1 MNNKEVQS
9 IITNLERVLTGQPWY
24 GEAVMPMLRKIHP
37 AVVYINPKNSH
48 AAIEILYH
56 MITWAEFTLS
66 RVQQK
71 QNYDLEAAEQM
82 DWRIIDPKVH
92 TWTKGLDEFEQLHK
106 QLVAELQT
114 KEDAFLSIMVDYR
127 EYNFRFLL
135 NGLIQH
141 NIYHLGQIAFLKNLL
156 GE

>member
-1 MNNKEVQS
+1 MNSEIQS
-9 IITNLERVLTGQPWY
+9 IIRNIENVLHGETWY
-24 GEAVMPMLRKIHP
+24 GDSVVPMLRKIHP

-56 MITWAEFTLS
+56 MIAWVHFAVDS
-66 RVQQK
+66 VNGKDVQGNVGEIP
-71 QNYDLEAAEQM
+71 QN
-82 DWRIIDPKVH
+82 WRGINPKIH
-92 TWTKGLDEFEQLHK
+92 TWDAAIKEFEEAHTELIG
-106 QLVAELQT
+106 LLQT
-114 KEDAFLSIMVDYR
+114 KDDSFLSIQLPNR
-127 EYNFRFLL
+127 EYNYRFLL

>member
-1 MNNKEVQS
+1 MKNEVQS
-9 IITNLERVLTGQPWY
+9 IITNLEGVLTGQPWY

-37 AVVYINPKNSH
+37 AVVFINPKNSH

-56 MITWAEFTLS
+56 MINWAQFTLN
-66 RVQQK
+66 RLQRK
-71 QNYDLEAAEQM
+71 QEEELLDSEES
-82 DWRIIDPKVH
+82 DWRNIDARIH
-92 TWTKGLDEFEQLHK
+92 TWEKALAEFEQIHK
-106 QLVAELQT
+106 QIVAELQT
-114 KEDAFLSIMVDYR
+114 KDDAFLKEMVDFR
-127 EYNFRFLL
+127 DYNFRFLL

>member
-1 MNNKEVQS
+1 MNKEVQS
-9 IITNLERVLTGQPWY
+9 IITNLERVLNGQPWY

-56 MITWAEFTLS
+56 MITWVEFTLS
-66 RVQQK
+66 RVQKK
-71 QNYDLEAAEQM
+71 QDYDLKEAEKL

-92 TWTKGLDEFEQLHK
+92 TWVKGLDTFEQLHQ
-106 QLVAELQT
+106 QLIAELQT
-114 KEDAFLSIMVDYR
+114 KGDAFLSEMVDYR
-127 EYNFRFLL
+127 EYNYRFML

>member
-37 AVVYINPKNSH
+37 AVVFINPKNSH

-66 RVQQK
+66 RVQKRQD
-71 QNYDLEAAEQM
+71 YDLKTAEEM

-92 TWTKGLDEFEQLHK
+92 TWVNALNEFEQHHK
-106 QLVAELQT
+106 QLIAELQT
-114 KEDAFLSIMVDYR
+114 KDDAFLSEMVDYR

>member
-9 IITNLERVLTGQPWY
+9 IISNLQRVINGQPWY
-24 GEAVMPMLRKIHP
+24 GEAVLPMLQKIHP

-56 MITWAEFTLS
+56 MINWAQFTLN
-66 RVQQK
+66 RLQRK
-71 QNYDLEAAEQM
+71 QEEELMDSEES
-82 DWRIIDPKVH
+82 DWRTIDPKEH
-92 TWTKGLDEFEQLHK
+92 TWKKGLAEFESLH
-106 QLVAELQT
+106 QQIVANLQ
-114 KEDAFLSIMVDYR
+114 KRDDSFLDESVDFR
-127 EYNFRFLL
+127 DYNFRFLL

>member
-9 IITNLERVLTGQPWY
+9 IITNLERVLNGQPWY

-37 AVVYINPKNSH
+37 AVVYINPDHSH

-56 MITWAEFTLS
+56 MITWAEFTLH
-66 RVQQK
+66 RLQNK
-71 QNYDLEAAEQM
+71 QDYDDKTANEM
-82 DWRIIDPKVH
+82 DWRMIDPKIH
-92 TWTKGLDEFEQLHK
+92 TWEKGLKEFEQVHT
-106 QLVAELQT
+106 QIIVELQ
-114 KEDAFLSIMVDYR
+114 KKDDAFLSEMVDYR
-127 EYNFRFLL
+127 EYNFRFML

>member
-9 IITNLERVLTGQPWY
+9 IITNLERVLNGQPWY

-37 AVVYINPKNSH
+37 AVVYINPDHSH

-56 MITWAEFTLS
+56 MITWAEFTLH
-66 RVQQK
+66 RLQNK
-71 QNYDLEAAEQM
+71 QDYDDKTANEM
-82 DWRIIDPKVH
+82 DWRMIDPKIH
-92 TWTKGLDEFEQLHK
+92 TWETGLKEFEQVHT
-106 QLVAELQT
+106 QIIVELQ
-114 KEDAFLSIMVDYR
+114 KKDDAFLSEMVDYR
-127 EYNFRFLL
+127 EYNFRFML

>member
-1 MNNKEVQS
+1 MKNEVQS

-37 AVVYINPKNSH
+37 AVVFINPKNSH

-56 MITWAEFTLS
+56 MINWAHFTLN
-66 RVQQK
+66 RLQRK
-71 QNYDLEAAEQM
+71 QEEELVDSEES
-82 DWRIIDPKVH
+82 DWRTIDARIH
-92 TWTKGLDEFEQLHK
+92 TWEKGLAEFEQIHK
-106 QLVAELQT
+106 QIVAELQT
-114 KEDAFLSIMVDYR
+114 KDDSFLTQMVDSR
-127 EYNFRFLL
+127 DYNFRFLL

>member
-1 MNNKEVQS
+1 MKNKEVQS
-9 IITNLERVLTGQPWY
+9 IITNLERVLNGQPWY

-37 AVVYINPKNSH
+37 AVVYINPDHSH

-56 MITWAEFTLS
+56 MITWAEFTLH
-66 RVQQK
+66 RLQNK
-71 QNYDLEAAEQM
+71 QDYDDKTANEM
-82 DWRIIDPKVH
+82 DWRIIDPKIH
-92 TWTKGLDEFEQLHK
+92 TWETGLKEFEQVHK
-106 QLVAELQT
+106 QIVVELQ
-114 KEDAFLSIMVDYR
+114 KKDDVFLSEMVDYR
-127 EYNFRFLL
+127 EYNFRFML

>member
-1 MNNKEVQS
+1 MNKEIQS
-9 IITNLERVLTGQPWY
+9 IILNLQRVLNGQPWY
-24 GEAVMPMLRKIHP
+24 GEAVLPMLRKIHP

-56 MITWAEFTLS
+56 MINWAQFTLN
-66 RVQQK
+66 RLQRK
-71 QNYDLEAAEQM
+71 QEEDLIDSEES
-82 DWRIIDPKVH
+82 DWRMIDPKEQ
-92 TWTKGLDEFEQLHK
+92 TWKNGLAEFESLHQQIIAALK
-106 QLVAELQT
+106 T
-114 KEDAFLSIMVDYR
+114 KDDAFLGQIVDFR

-141 NIYHLGQIAFLKNLL
+141 HIYHLGQIAFLKNLL

>member
-9 IITNLERVLTGQPWY
+9 IITNLERVLNGQPWY
-24 GEAVMPMLRKIHP
+24 GEAVMPILRKIHP
-37 AVVYINPKNSH
+37 AVVYINPTNSH

-66 RVQQK
+66 RVQKK
-71 QNYDLEAAEQM
+71 QDYDLETAEQM
-82 DWRIIDPKVH
+82 DWRSIDPKIQ
-92 TWTKGLDEFEQLHK
+92 TWAKALDEFEQLHK
-106 QLVAELQT
+106 QLIAELQT
-114 KEDAFLSIMVDYR
+114 KDDAFLNEMVDYR
-127 EYNFRFLL
+127 EYNFRFML

>member
-1 MNNKEVQS
+1 MKNEVQS
-9 IITNLERVLTGQPWY
+9 IIVNLERVLTGQPWY

-56 MITWAEFTLS
+56 MINWAQFTLNRLQRKPEEELMDS
-66 RVQQK
+66 
-71 QNYDLEAAEQM
+71 EES
-82 DWRIIDPKVH
+82 DWRIIDPKIH
-92 TWTKGLDEFEQLHK
+92 TWEKGMNEFEKLHK
-106 QLVAELQT
+106 QIVAELQT
-114 KEDAFLSIMVDYR
+114 KDDSFLKEMVDFR

-141 NIYHLGQIAFLKNLL
+141 NIYHLGQIAYLKNFL

>member
-1 MNNKEVQS
+1 MNNKEIQS
-9 IITNLERVLTGQPWY
+9 IITNLERVLTGEPWY

-37 AVVYINPKNSH
+37 AVVYINPENSH

-56 MITWAEFTLS
+56 MITWAEFTLH
-66 RVQQK
+66 RLQK
-71 QNYDLEAAEQM
+71 KPDYDPQTSEEM
-82 DWRIIDPKVH
+82 DWRMIDPKVH
-92 TWTKGLDEFEQLHK
+92 TWKKGMNEFEQLHK
-106 QLVAELQT
+106 QIVTELQT
-114 KEDAFLSIMVDYR
+114 KDDAFLSEMVDYR
-127 EYNFRFLL
+127 EYNFRFML

>member
-1 MNNKEVQS
+1 MKNEVQS
-9 IITNLERVLTGQPWY
+9 IIVNLERVLTGQPWY

-56 MITWAEFTLS
+56 MINWAQFTLNRLQRKPEEELMDS
-66 RVQQK
+66 
-71 QNYDLEAAEQM
+71 EES
-82 DWRIIDPKVH
+82 DWRTIDPKIH
-92 TWTKGLDEFEQLHK
+92 TWEKGLNEFEKLHK
-106 QLVAELQT
+106 QIVAELQT
-114 KEDAFLSIMVDYR
+114 KGDIFLKEMVDFR

-141 NIYHLGQIAFLKNLL
+141 NIYHLGQIAYLKNLL

>member
-1 MNNKEVQS
+1 MNKELQS
-9 IITNLERVLTGQPWY
+9 IIRNIETILHGQPWY
-24 GEAVMPMLRKIHP
+24 GDAVVPMLRKIHP

-56 MITWAEFTLS
+56 MIAWVHFAVDAVNGKD
-66 RVQQK
+66 VQENVGEIP
-71 QNYDLEAAEQM
+71 QN
-82 DWRIIDPKVH
+82 WRGINPKIH
-92 TWTKGLDEFEQLHK
+92 TWDAAIKEFETAH
-106 QLVAELQT
+106 AELIGLLQT
-114 KEDAFLSIMVDYR
+114 KDDSFLSNKLPNR
-127 EYNFRFLL
+127 EYNYRFLL

>member
-66 RVQQK
+66 RVQNK
-71 QNYDLEAAEQM
+71 QDYDLKAAEEM

-92 TWTKGLDEFEQLHK
+92 TWVNALDEFEQLHK

-114 KEDAFLSIMVDYR
+114 KDDAFLSEMVNYR

>member
-1 MNNKEVQS
+1 MKNEVQS

-37 AVVYINPKNSH
+37 AVVFINPKNSH

-56 MITWAEFTLS
+56 MINWAQFTLNRLQRRQEEELVDS
-66 RVQQK
+66 
-71 QNYDLEAAEQM
+71 EES
-82 DWRIIDPKVH
+82 DWRNIDARIH
-92 TWTKGLDEFEQLHK
+92 TWEKGLAEFEQIHK
-106 QLVAELQT
+106 QIVAELQT
-114 KEDAFLSIMVDYR
+114 KDDSFLKEMVDSR
-127 EYNFRFLL
+127 DYNFRFLL

>member
-37 AVVYINPKNSH
+37 AVAYINPKNSH
-48 AAIEILYH
+48 AAIEIVYH

-66 RVQQK
+66 RVQKK
-71 QNYDLEAAEQM
+71 QNYDLQTAEQM
-82 DWRIIDPKVH
+82 DWRIIDPKVQ
-92 TWTKGLDEFEQLHK
+92 TWAKALDEFEQLHK
-106 QLVAELQT
+106 QLIAELQT
-114 KEDAFLSIMVDYR
+114 KDDAFLSEMVDYR

>member
-1 MNNKEVQS
+1 MNKEIQS
-9 IITNLERVLTGQPWY
+9 IISNIQRTLYDNPWY
-24 GEAVMPMLRKIHP
+24 GDAILPMLKKVHP

-56 MITWAEFTLS
+56 MITWANYTLKA
-66 RVQQK
+66 VQGIEVK
-71 QNYDLEAAEQM
+71 EGLEDIPM
-82 DWRIIDPKVH
+82 NWRGINPKID
-92 TWTKGLDEFEQLHK
+92 TWETAMKEFEDLHSSLIK
-106 QLVAELQT
+106 ELEP
-114 KEDAFLSIMVDYR
+114 KADVFLNDQVPGKS
-127 EYNFRFLL
+127 YNYRFLL

>member
-9 IITNLERVLTGQPWY
+9 IITNLESVLNGQPWY

-37 AVVYINPKNSH
+37 AVVYINPEKSH
-48 AAIEILYH
+48 AAIEIVYH

-66 RVQQK
+66 RVQKK
-71 QNYDLEAAEQM
+71 QNYDLKTAEQM
-82 DWRIIDPKVH
+82 DWRTIDPKIH
-92 TWTKGLDEFEQLHK
+92 TWEKGLNEFEQLHQ
-106 QLVAELQT
+106 QLVAALQT
-114 KEDAFLSIMVDYR
+114 MDDSFLSEMVDYR

>member
-48 AAIEILYH
+48 AAIEIVYH

-66 RVQQK
+66 RVQKK
-71 QNYDLEAAEQM
+71 QNYDLQTAEQM
-82 DWRIIDPKVH
+82 DWRIIDPKIQ
-92 TWTKGLDEFEQLHK
+92 TWAKALDEFEQLHK
-106 QLVAELQT
+106 QLVTELQT
-114 KEDAFLSIMVDYR
+114 KDDAFLSEMVDYR

>member
-37 AVVYINPKNSH
+37 AVAYINPKNSH
-48 AAIEILYH
+48 AAIEIVYH

-66 RVQQK
+66 RVQKK
-71 QNYDLEAAEQM
+71 QNYDLQTAEQM
-82 DWRIIDPKVH
+82 DWRIIDPKVQ
-92 TWTKGLDEFEQLHK
+92 TWAKALDEFEQLHK
-106 QLVAELQT
+106 QLIAELQT
-114 KEDAFLSIMVDYR
+114 KADAFLSEMVDYR

>member
-1 MNNKEVQS
+1 MKNEVQS
-9 IITNLERVLTGQPWY
+9 IISNLERVLTGQPWY

-56 MITWAEFTLS
+56 MINWAQFTLN
-66 RVQQK
+66 RLQQK
-71 QNYDLEAAEQM
+71 QEEDLIDSEES
-82 DWRIIDPKVH
+82 DWRIIDPKKH
-92 TWTKGLDEFEQLHK
+92 TWEKGLNEFEQVHK
-106 QLVAELQT
+106 QIVAELQT
-114 KEDAFLSIMVDYR
+114 KDDSFLKEMVDYR

-141 NIYHLGQIAFLKNLL
+141 NIYHLGQIAYLKNLL

>member
-9 IITNLERVLTGQPWY
+9 IITNLERVLNGQPWY
-24 GEAVMPMLRKIHP
+24 GEAVMPMLKKIHP

-66 RVQQK
+66 RVQKK
-71 QNYDLEAAEQM
+71 QNYDLQTAEQM
-82 DWRIIDPKVH
+82 DWRIIDPKVQ
-92 TWTKGLDEFEQLHK
+92 TWAKALDEFEQLHK

-114 KEDAFLSIMVDYR
+114 KDDAFLNETVDYR
-127 EYNFRFLL
+127 DYNFRFLL

>member
-1 MNNKEVQS
+1 MKNEIQS

-24 GEAVMPMLRKIHP
+24 GEAVLPMLKKIHP

-56 MITWAEFTLS
+56 MINWAQFTLNRLQRKEEEELIDS
-66 RVQQK
+66 
-71 QNYDLEAAEQM
+71 EES
-82 DWRIIDPKVH
+82 DWRTIDPKIH
-92 TWTKGLDEFEQLHK
+92 TWTKGLNEFEQIHK
-106 QLVAELQT
+106 QIVAALKT
-114 KEDAFLSIMVDYR
+114 KDDAFLSQMVDFR

>member
-1 MNNKEVQS
+1 MKNEVQS

-37 AVVYINPKNSH
+37 AVVFINPKNSH

-56 MITWAEFTLS
+56 MINWAQFTLN
-66 RVQQK
+66 RLQRK
-71 QNYDLEAAEQM
+71 QEEELVDSEES
-82 DWRIIDPKVH
+82 DWRTIDARIH
-92 TWTKGLDEFEQLHK
+92 TWEKGLAEFEQIHK
-106 QLVAELQT
+106 QIVAELQT
-114 KEDAFLSIMVDYR
+114 KDDSFLTQMVDSR
-127 EYNFRFLL
+127 DYNFRFLL

>member
-9 IITNLERVLTGQPWY
+9 IITNLERVLNGQPWY

-48 AAIEILYH
+48 AAIEIVYH

-66 RVQQK
+66 RVQKK
-71 QNYDLEAAEQM
+71 QNYDLQTAEQM
-82 DWRIIDPKVH
+82 DWRIIDPKVQ
-92 TWTKGLDEFEQLHK
+92 TWVKALNEFEQLHK
-106 QLVAELQT
+106 QLVTELQT
-114 KEDAFLSIMVDYR
+114 KDDDFLSEMVDYR

>member
-1 MNNKEVQS
+1 MNKEVQS
-9 IITNLERVLTGQPWY
+9 IITNLERVLSGQPWY

-56 MITWAEFTLS
+56 MITWAEFCLN
-66 RVQQK
+66 RVQNK
-71 QNYDLEAAEQM
+71 KDYDLKEAEQM
-82 DWRIIDPKVH
+82 DWRIIDPKQH
-92 TWTKGLDEFEQLHK
+92 TWEKGLNEFEQIHK

-114 KEDAFLSIMVDYR
+114 KDDAFLSEMVDYR

>member
-1 MNNKEVQS
+1 MSNKEVQF
-9 IITNLERVLTGQPWY
+9 IITNLERVLTGEPWY
-24 GEAVMPMLRKIHP
+24 GEAVMPMLKKIHP
-37 AVVYINPKNSH
+37 AVVFINPKNSH

-66 RVQQK
+66 RVQKK
-71 QNYDLEAAEQM
+71 QGYDLQTAEQL
-82 DWRIIDPKVH
+82 DWRIIDPKVQ
-92 TWTKGLDEFEQLHK
+92 TWAKGLNEFEQLHK
-106 QLVAELQT
+106 QLVTELQT
-114 KEDAFLSIMVDYR
+114 KDDAFLSEMVDYR